1 MILHILVHGLLF
13 LVVQCD
19 IFTYSVS
26 ILIHSPYTYL
36 KCENALVLTWSRS
49 MYYNCSILYL
59 ASCAAWFVHHL
70 WSAPVRLY
78 LLLVQLDLFVAL
90 CHNALVTTHVC
101 SVMVFISS
109 VDVAG
114 FYLYFEMSYCGGPY
128 FSCWGWRVCFA
139 CDRWWLFSLL
149 WLLCLGHMHF
159 DLLYCLSGLCLSCG
173 VSKLNWW
180 NLVFSTSWGVDIFSW
195 IWRLVWFALVQGE
208 YGLLYWETLYFSC
221 YPLEFETWC
230 LPFTLLGLRGG
241 LWFALVWGGVGDL
254 SCILYILLFS
264 YIFVILT

>member
-1 MILHILVHGLLF
+1 VECTGQII
-13 LVVQCD
+13 
-19 IFTYSVS
+19 
-26 ILIHSPYTYL
+26 
-36 KCENALVLTWSRS
+36 
-49 MYYNCSILYL
+49 L
-59 ASCAAWFVHHL
+59 ASCAAWFVRRFVSQCLGYDPCLFCHGVHL
-70 WSAPVRLY
+70 QCRCNF
-78 LLLVQLDLFVAL
+78 QL
-90 CHNALVTTHVC
+90 
-101 SVMVFISS
+101 
-109 VDVAG
+109 AG